1 MTNKPN
7 NPFQE
12 YSNCCGSL
20 MDNDQTIC
28 PECLEP
34 CEKETRDERGMT
46 WQTEFDEMYQ
56 HITNE
61 KNRLIYKGYQYVA
74 VHAHACIKT
83 FIQDLLDKKAR
94 EIEKMAD
101 VKWLSPPWSPEWSAE
116 NYKVEGYR
124 VGVKEIKTEALRI
137 LKEE

>member
-20 MDNDQTIC
+20 MDNDQTMC

-46 WQTEFDEMYQ
+46 WQTEFDEKLSRYIKNINVGQ
-56 HITNE
+56 YDDAGVIIGFE
-61 KNRLIYKGYQYVA
+61 KAKNI
-74 VHAHACIKT
+74 IKA
-83 FIQDLLDKKAR
+83 FIQDLLDRKAE
-94 EIEKMAD
+94 EIENTGIGFSHYGISD
-101 VKWLSPPWSPEWSAE
+101 VDHSEYFKGYNEAKKQALS
-116 NYKVEGYR
+116 
-124 VGVKEIKTEALRI
+124 I

>member
-1 MTNKPN
+1 MIKNNMKDYPQHTIPT

-20 MDNDQTIC
+20 MDNDQTMC

-46 WQTEFDEMYQ
+46 WQTELQDWIKNQ
-56 HITNE
+56 HGSAGWE
-61 KNRLIYKGYQYVA
+61 QKLEA
-74 VHAHACIKT
+74 
-83 FIQDLLDKKAR
+83 FIQDLLDRKAR
-94 EIEKMAD
+94 EIEELKKPIV
-101 VKWLSPPWSPEWSAE
+101 VK
-116 NYKVEGYR
+116 YGQR
-124 VGVKEIKTEALRI
+124 VLNARAYNDALDQALNI

>member
-20 MDNDQTIC
+20 MDNDQTMC

-46 WQTEFDEMYQ
+46 WQQKFDAA
-56 HITNE
+56 ND
-61 KNRLIYKGYQYVA
+61 A
-74 VHAHACIKT
+74 
-83 FIQDLLDKKAR
+83 LDQA
-94 EIEKMAD
+94 I
-101 VKWLSPPWSPEWSAE
+101 S
-116 NYKVEGYR
+116 
-124 VGVKEIKTEALRI
+124 I
-137 LKEE
+137 LKD